1 MRAGTGFM
9 RVTLNRS
16 KAAWFWLEMA
26 IMAPD
31 WLLTGVWFLAGVSAT
46 GAFWH
51 FLSQKNYHGTLWS
64 GYATLIIALL
74 AIALHIRN
82 DLIRREAEEAR
93 APRFS
98 EAIKDLR
105 VSFGRPNAVFSM
117 SYDALKRR
125 KTPFAPAVFG
135 TYRPIQLSVIDDRI
149 QLDTVI
155 YDRHG
160 STAIELKKNKLVT
173 IPPGWET
180 NYDKDAL
187 EVVDYEQRPV
197 FQCYFIT
204 ASQLIIKGFFRSNNN
219 QVIVVSDSGLTYPPD
234 QPLEAYTITRIFR
247 YPSRKFPGQRE

>member
-1 MRAGTGFM
+1 
-9 RVTLNRS
+9 
-16 KAAWFWLEMA
+16 MA
-26 IMAPD
+26 KMAPD
-31 WLLTGVWFLAGVSAT
+31 WLLTGVWFLAAVSA
-46 GAFWH
+46 GAFWY
-51 FLSQKNYHGTLWS
+51 FLSQRNYHATLWS
-64 GYATLIIALL
+64 AYATLIIASL

-105 VSFGRPNAVFSM
+105 VSFGSANIVFSM
-117 SYDALKRR
+117 PYDQLKRR
-125 KTPFAPAVFG
+125 KTPFAPVIFG

-149 QLDTVI
+149 QLDAVI

-160 STAIELKKNKLVT
+160 NTAIELKKNKLVT

-197 FQCYFIT
+197 FQCYFIS
-204 ASQLIIKGFFRSNNN
+204 ASQLIIKGVF
-219 QVIVVSDSGLTYPPD
+219 
-234 QPLEAYTITRIFR
+234 
-247 YPSRKFPGQRE
+247 